1 MPMDAINPKMELLSK
16 LLDVAELRH
25 RVIAQNVANVN
36 TPGYHRQ
43 EVLFEDAL
51 GDALKQGNDHAV
63 KGIRPQIVEAAGDV
77 GRADGNTVDIDDEMG
92 RLEKNTM
99 LYRLYAQIMTSK
111 LSRMRSAIKGQ

>member
-1 MPMDAINPKMELLSK
+1 MRMDAITPQTELLSK

-36 TPGYHRQ
+36 TPGYRRQ
-43 EVLFEDAL
+43 EVVFEDAL
-51 GDALKQGNDHAV
+51 GDALRGGNDHAA
-63 KGIRPQIVEAAGDV
+63 KGIQAASRRGDGDV

-92 RLEKNTM
+92 RLDKNNI

-111 LSRMRSAIKGQ
+111 LATMRSAITGQ